1 MPQTTINDNPGR
13 AYAGQIG
20 EATAPRYCRSYAAE
34 GAGILPGQPVVRGTA
49 PATQVQAVANG
60 DTINASTFA
69 GFAVLE
75 TSRPEGGIA
84 DEDSVPVMAMGL
96 MYVEVSGTVV
106 AGNPVYVGNA
116 TAQLGD
122 IDDATGTGLVICPG
136 CYFEESGGS
145 GDLVLISINL
155 RTPLDTTSP

>member
-34 GAGILPGQPVVRGTA
+34 GVLVPGQPVLRGTD
-49 PATQVQAVANG
+49 PATQAIAVANG
-60 DTINASTFA
+60 DTIDASTFA

-84 DEDSVPVMAMGL
+84 DEDSIPVMAMGL

-106 AGNPVYVGNA
+106 AGNPVFVGNA

-136 CYFEESGGS
+136 CYFEESGES

-155 RTPLDTTSP
+155 RTPLDT

>member
-1 MPQTTINDNPGR
+1 MPQTTIDTAPAR

-20 EATAPRYCRSYAAE
+20 EAFAPRYCRSFAAE
-34 GAGILPGQPVVRGTA
+34 GAGILPGQPVVRGTD
-49 PATQVQAVANG
+49 PAKQVQAVANG

-84 DEDSVPVMAMGL
+84 DEDGVAVMVQGL
-96 MYVEVSGTVV
+96 MYVEVSNTVA
-106 AGNPVYVGNA
+106 AGGLVYVGNA

-122 IDDATGTGLVICPG
+122 IDDATGTGLVPCPG
-136 CYFEESGGS
+136 CYFEESGTS
-145 GDLVLISINL
+145 GDLVLISINI
-155 RTPLDTTSP
+155 RTPLDT

>member
-1 MPQTTINDNPGR
+1 MPQTTIDTAPAR

-20 EATAPRYCRSYAAE
+20 EALAPRYCRSAAAE
-34 GAGILPGQPVVRGTA
+34 GAGILPGQPVVRGTD
-49 PATQVQAVANG
+49 PAKQAQAVANG

-75 TSRPEGGIA
+75 TSRPEGGIV
-84 DEDSVPVMAMGL
+84 DEDGLAVMAMGL
-96 MYVEVSGTVV
+96 MYVEVTAAVV
-106 AGNPVYVGNA
+106 AGNPVFVGNA

-136 CYFEESGGS
+136 CYFEESGAD
-145 GDLVLISINL
+145 GDIVLISINL
-155 RTPLDTTSP
+155 RTPLDTDT